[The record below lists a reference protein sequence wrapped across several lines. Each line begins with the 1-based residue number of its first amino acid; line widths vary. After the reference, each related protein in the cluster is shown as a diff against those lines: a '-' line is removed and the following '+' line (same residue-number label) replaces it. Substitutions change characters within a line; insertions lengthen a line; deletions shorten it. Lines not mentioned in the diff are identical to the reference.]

1 MRDCETNHPNCPKE
15 KELVMPTRVLD
26 LQIDQ
31 NTEDIR
37 LLSTSSCT
45 GRYACLSYCWGA
57 PQPISLKAGVLSEYM
72 KRTMLLDLPQSI
84 QDAIRV
90 ARTLGF
96 RYLWIDSLCIIQDS
110 PDKGKCKGF
119 EALRPDICSRLALR
133 GPPHPMIASAGSSRS
148 ENESYGS
155 DGVQPEAQA
164 MVLYSF
170 EIGVARL

>member
-31 NTEDIR
+31 NTEDVR
-37 LLSTSSCT
+37 LLSASGCT

-57 PQPISLKAGVLSEYM
+57 PQPISLKAGVLSENM
-72 KRTMLLDLPQSI
+72 KRIMLLDLPQSI

-110 PDKGKCKGF
+110 PEDNAC
-119 EALRPDICSRLALR
+119 EIEQMWRVYNNANLTI
-133 GPPHPMIASAGSSRS
+133 SAGNADQYFSGFLKGREQTWS
-148 ENESYGS
+148 E
-155 DGVQPEAQA
+155 
-164 MVLYSF
+164 
-170 EIGVARL
+170 